1 MKYYGYARIST
12 KKQSL
17 DRQIENICK
26 YEPKAEITRE
36 TYSGTTSN
44 RPEWQKLKNK
54 LIKFAASGDDI
65 TIIFDSVSRMSRNV
79 AEGVAEYMELYKAG
93 INIVFLKEPYINTDV
108 YKNSFGHIQTVG
120 NEIADIYIQATN
132 KVLEILATEQI
143 TKAFEQAEKEVRD
156 LQQRTKEGMRASGAG
171 EKISESKRGTK
182 YFVKKADKAK
192 DLIARHSKTFGGTL
206 SDSEIIKLADISRN
220 SFYKYKAEVKYEM
233 AK

>member
-1 MKYYGYARIST
+1 MKFYGYARIST

-26 YEPKAEITRE
+26 YEPKAEIIRE
-36 TYSGTTSN
+36 TFSGTTSN
-44 RPEWQKLKNK
+44 RPQWQKLKSK
-54 LIKFAASGDDI
+54 MMKFAANGDDI
-65 TIIFDSVSRMSRNV
+65 TIIFDSVSRMSRNA

-206 SDSEIIKLADISRN
+206 SDSEIIKLAEISRN
-220 SFYKYKAEVKYEM
+220 SYYKYKAEVKYEM